1 MKELIYGNAVD
12 VVTYLVPLMTIKFV
26 LNYIRQ
32 FLFND

>member
-1 MKELIYGNAVD
+1 MEDFIFSNAVD
-12 VVTYLVPLMTIKFV
+12 LVKILLPLMTIKFV